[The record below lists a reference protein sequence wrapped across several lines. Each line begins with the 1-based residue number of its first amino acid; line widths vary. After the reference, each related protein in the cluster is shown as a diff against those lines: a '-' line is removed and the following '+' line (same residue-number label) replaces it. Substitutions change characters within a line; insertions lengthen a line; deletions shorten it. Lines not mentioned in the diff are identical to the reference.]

1 MLGIR
6 KLTEVVVWTYQKST
20 SLTINLDGIREV
32 IKLLI
37 MRFLNHI
44 NQHLENILLL
54 KISNENNELITIL

>member
-1 MLGIR
+1 
-6 KLTEVVVWTYQKST
+6 
-20 SLTINLDGIREV
+20 
-32 IKLLI
+32 